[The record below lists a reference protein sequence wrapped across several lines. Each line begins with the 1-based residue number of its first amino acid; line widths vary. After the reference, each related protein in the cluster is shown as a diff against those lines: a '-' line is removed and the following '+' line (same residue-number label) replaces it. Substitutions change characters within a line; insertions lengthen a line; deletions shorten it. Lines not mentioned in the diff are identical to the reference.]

1 MIWHIKPRKWQW
13 CWNIF
18 ERKVT
23 FWIDI
28 LKWLPWTAI
37 LLKDMQVS
45 LAHIG
50 GPDCSETWDPFGCV
64 QSLSMPDSFVMSL
77 NFAASDCCA
86 EANGTMLRLMV
97 YAATEGH
104 EWVRGSTTAKDH
116 AVVCDAVVWP
126 PNLMRILWSG
136 MMTEAMLNSVDT
148 GKLALLF
155 SVHSTVVCWVW
166 ESLSNASPATTQ
178 LSSFHAFCHE
188 CRQRNTHPLLE
199 AWPLGI

>member
-1 MIWHIKPRKWQW
+1 
-13 CWNIF
+13 
-18 ERKVT
+18 
-23 FWIDI
+23 
-28 LKWLPWTAI
+28 
-37 LLKDMQVS
+37 
-45 LAHIG
+45 
-50 GPDCSETWDPFGCV
+50 
-64 QSLSMPDSFVMSL
+64 MPDSFVMSS
-77 NFAASDCCA
+77 NFAASDCYA

-116 AVVCDAVVWP
+116 AVVCAAVVLP
-126 PNLMRILWSG
+126 PNLMKILWSG
-136 MMTEAMLNSVDT
+136 MMTEAMLKSVDT

-188 CRQRNTHPLLE
+188 CRLRNTHPLLE